1 MRSQFSNFNA
11 SLIMPSG
18 SSASSSSSFP
28 QRPPRRRAQ
37 SVGTS
42 SYGSSLALASSTPRG
57 SLFNA
62 VSRSASFMFAR
73 DFLLPGLQML
83 RHKRVR
89 TGTVK
94 ISQLKAEQRSHGVIR
109 FRRSRSVVLLCPRC
123 QCNDGHRGHQMIL
136 RLLGSFFSVSHTYPV
151 GDGRISWAL
160 KHGDSSLLMMML
172 FCLGR

>member
-73 DFLLPGLQML
+73 DFLLSGLQML

-123 QCNDGHRGHQMIL
+123 QCNDGHPMIL
-136 RLLGSFFSVSHTYPV
+136 RLLESFFFFGLTY
-151 GDGRISWAL
+151 
-160 KHGDSSLLMMML
+160 HGL
-172 FCLGR
+172 